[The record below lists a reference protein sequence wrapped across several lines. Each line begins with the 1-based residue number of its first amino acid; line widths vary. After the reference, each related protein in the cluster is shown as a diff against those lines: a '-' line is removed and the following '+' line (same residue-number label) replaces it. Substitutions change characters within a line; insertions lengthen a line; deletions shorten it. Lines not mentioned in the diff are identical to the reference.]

1 MTIQINLDTQKLS
14 SAYYVLPDNDK
25 LELEITGKKMPN
37 ITYYLLF
44 ILNDKVQKIMA
55 LNGKFQVEIDTYGC
69 AKLSVLGYSQGV
81 EVFRRRI
88 EDLYIA
94 DLDGQLKVIPEIE
107 QYKDDMKVEIDEN
120 HNYLVGKLNEVILKQ
135 AEIINKLNDLESR
148 MVEVEN
154 NYDITVI
161 E

>member
-1 MTIQINLDTQKLS
+1 MEIQINLDTQKLS
-14 SAYYVLPDNDK
+14 SPYYVISDNDRLK
-25 LELEITGKKMPN
+25 LKLTGKKALG
-37 ITYYLLF
+37 ITYYLIF
-44 ILNDKVQKIMA
+44 ILNDKTQKKVA
-55 LNGKFQVEIDTYGC
+55 LNGEFEVDINDYGC
-69 AKLSVLGYSQGV
+69 AKLSVLGYSQGI

-94 DLDGQLKVIPEIE
+94 DLDGTFKLIPEIE
-107 QYKDDMKVEIDEN
+107 QYKNDMREEMDEN
-120 HNYLVGKLNEVILKQ
+120 QMFVVNKLNEVILKQ

-154 NYDITVI
+154 NYDITIV